1 MPTINIKRIEGEA
14 MRASSF
20 VQTITVHSTNASALA
35 EHLAAWHAEQCGI
48 APGYRGARLLADCDR
63 PDQFTIEA
71 SFSSEEEAALNNG
84 RPETTAWAQALRK
97 IASGDLRFIDQR
109 IVLETL
115 PRH

>member
-1 MPTINIKRIEGEA
+1 M
-14 MRASSF
+14 SF
-20 VQTITVHSTNASALA
+20 VQTITVRSTNASALA

-71 SFSSEEEAALNNG
+71 SFSTEEEAALNND
-84 RPETTAWAQALRK
+84 RPETAAWADGLRK
-97 IASGDLRFIDQR
+97 IASTDLRFADQR
-109 IVLETL
+109 VVLETL